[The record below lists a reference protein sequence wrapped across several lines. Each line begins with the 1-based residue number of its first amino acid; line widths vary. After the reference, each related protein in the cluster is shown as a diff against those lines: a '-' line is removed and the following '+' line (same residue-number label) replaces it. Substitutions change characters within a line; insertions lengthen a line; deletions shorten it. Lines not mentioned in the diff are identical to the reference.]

1 MDNCFFIFYFYF
13 FFLANFLILY
23 YFNRKWFEIVE
34 ITYPANI
41 DDWYA
46 YTAVLPLIQKAHRNV
61 CQLRKLRTGSPSI
74 DILFR
79 KSQKK
84 KKKRNHKDYIK
95 REQCCNQTL
104 ISIFNAFFHCCL
116 LNAGRKKNPK
126 NHVRVVCR
134 KVLCRRLH
142 LNSNKKLTA
151 QMAEWPLK
159 TIKP

>member
-1 MDNCFFIFYFYF
+1 MQQHYNYLIVPATTFTWYQLVGESDFFTNCQKHFQYIFSIAVSALLWWTIVFSFFILF

-84 KKKRNHKDYIK
+84 K
-95 REQCCNQTL
+95 
-104 ISIFNAFFHCCL
+104 
-116 LNAGRKKNPK
+116 
-126 NHVRVVCR
+126 
-134 KVLCRRLH
+134 
-142 LNSNKKLTA
+142 
-151 QMAEWPLK
+151 
-159 TIKP
+159 